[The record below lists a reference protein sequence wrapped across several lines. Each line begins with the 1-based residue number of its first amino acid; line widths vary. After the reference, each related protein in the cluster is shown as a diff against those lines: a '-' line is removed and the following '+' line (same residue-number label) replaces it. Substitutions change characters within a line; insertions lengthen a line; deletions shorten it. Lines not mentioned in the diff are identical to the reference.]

1 MKYTSKLRLLF
12 LLIILCIGCKTN
24 TILPTIS
31 SRNPLGFEAFMDG
44 YRVTYLQDPQ
54 NIQDLIKFAKFESKI
69 NGFYNISQKEAIWR
83 LNDIQKNTNI
93 KKKNGYIELI
103 YRDTLFRCPIFSFER
118 LGSIDSAYPDYIR
131 GIHSFKKNKE
141 PVKKKI
147 NEEIQYGLRKIFQYY
162 SKVDLLTLDNGEASF
177 MIVEYLAS
185 MNKLI
190 NRTGEKYDYLLK
202 EPYFQDLKMYFE
214 AACKK
219 YNLSR
224 IVYST
229 RIWTK

>member
-1 MKYTSKLRLLF
+1 MKDKRVELLF
-12 LLIILCIGCKTN
+12 K
-24 TILPTIS
+24 
-31 SRNPLGFEAFMDG
+31 
-44 YRVTYLQDPQ
+44 
-54 NIQDLIKFAKFESKI
+54 
-69 NGFYNISQKEAIWR
+69 
-83 LNDIQKNTNI
+83 
-93 KKKNGYIELI
+93 
-103 YRDTLFRCPIFSFER
+103 DTLVFGNWPIFSCEE
-118 LGSIDSAYPDYIR
+118 LGSIVTRYPDYIR
-131 GIHSFKKNKE
+131 GVHSFKKNKE
-141 PVKKKI
+141 PVKKEI

-202 EPYFQDLKMYFE
+202 EPYVQDLKMYFE